1 MFGLHVGLPLTC
13 LVSHEASKVVRSLE
27 SGESQTVLS
36 HHVGTDGGN

>member
-27 SGESQTVLS
+27 SGV
-36 HHVGTDGGN
+36 TDGSEPSCGH